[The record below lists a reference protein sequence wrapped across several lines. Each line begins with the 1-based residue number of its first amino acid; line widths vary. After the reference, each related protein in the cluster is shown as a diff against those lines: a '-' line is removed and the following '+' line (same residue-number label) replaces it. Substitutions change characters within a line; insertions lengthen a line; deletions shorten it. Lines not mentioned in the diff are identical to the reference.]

1 MSDNTDINDPEVI
14 DKSIFREWLEKLQQ
28 ESWQLELII
37 SGFVLYGI
45 YNSKGVITDLEF
57 YNLEHSRNIFL
68 NSLETILSTGWRIFF
83 INLLVHVVFRSLW
96 IGAIGLR
103 YVSGEIN
110 YEQLNYSE
118 VFTNYLKKKVG
129 DYDDFIEKLEK
140 ICSVLFSYTF
150 LLFLFFVSII
160 FSGMFLIIPFVIIDW
175 LGGDPEESI
184 IYFVLWFFP
193 YAGFG
198 AIVFLDFITLG
209 GIKRIKDRTVSKIF
223 MPIYWFYSHITLSF
237 LYRPLLYNFIDD
249 KYTRKLFFFSFPYI
263 FLIANCDSFYE
274 NVPNPYIASDRS
286 LVEKGLVV
294 DPYYYDDLYDN
305 HLSMQSDDDKRKNKR
320 VGSLRISNYKVTEPY
335 LQLFVM
341 HNRNYEDVLAK
352 KNILPIYKDGWNFS
366 FFSDNLRKRD
376 SIQVALKD
384 SFKVGE
390 RIVYEEF
397 KIYRDSIKKIKDD
410 EGLKNSLILKRDSLN
425 DRRTKLT
432 DKRNKA
438 LVEFQAQK
446 EKRILYTMKDQAK
459 LKIDNIMYDDSVSYY
474 YGEHH
479 LRGNKGILYNIPMHH
494 LDVGEH
500 IIEIDLFENY
510 FEKTDSVSRRK
521 YMLPIL
527 KLK

>member
-1 MSDNTDINDPEVI
+1 MSDNTDINDPKVL

-57 YNLEHSRNIFL
+57 YNIEHPKNVFL
-68 NSLETILSTGWRIFF
+68 NSFETILSTGWRIFF

-118 VFTNYLKKKVG
+118 IFTNYLKKKVG

-160 FSGMFLIIPFVIIDW
+160 FSGLFLIIPFIVLDW

-263 FLIANCDSFYE
+263 FVIANCDSFYD
-274 NVPNPYIASDRS
+274 NVAHPYIASDRS

-294 DPYYYDDLYDN
+294 DPFYYDDLYDN
-305 HLSMQSDDDKRKNKR
+305 HLSVQSDDYKKENKR
-320 VGSLRISNYKVTEPY
+320 VGSLRLSNYKVTEPY
-335 LQLFVM
+335 VQLFVM
-341 HNRNYEDVLAK
+341 HNRNYEDVLARNK
-352 KNILPIYKDGWNFS
+352 ILPIYKDGWNFS
-366 FFSDNLRKRD
+366 YFSSNFKKRD

-384 SFKVGE
+384 SFKVRE
-390 RIVYEEF
+390 RIVYEEY
-397 KIYRDSIKKIKDD
+397 KIYRDSIKQNMDD
-410 EGLKNSLILKRDSLN
+410 EALRKNLILKRDSLK
-425 DRRTKLT
+425 DLRKRLT
-432 DKRNKA
+432 DKRNNA
-438 LVEFQAQK
+438 LVKFQAEK

-459 LKIDNIMYDDSVSYY
+459 LKVDNIVYDDSVSYY

-479 LRGNKGILYNIPMHH
+479 LRGNKGILYNIPLHN
-494 LDVGEH
+494 LGIGEH
-500 IIEIDLFENY
+500 IIEIDLFQKYYER
-510 FEKTDSVSRRK
+510 TDSISRRK

-527 KLK
+527 KIK